1 MNGITVAL
9 ETALKGREIGKMRSV
24 MKLCVGVRISAAI
37 LMGADA
43 AAGKAPYDR
52 ACKSCHGAD
61 GTPNEK
67 IAAAMKVEM
76 RHLASKEVQAASD
89 AQLKAIITEG
99 KGKMKPIKS
108 VSGADVDNVVAY

>member
-1 MNGITVAL
+1 
-9 ETALKGREIGKMRSV
+9 MRSV
-24 MKLCVGVRISAAI
+24 MTFCAGVMISATI

-43 AAGKAPYDR
+43 AAGKAAYDR

-76 RHLASKEVQAASD
+76 RSLNSKEVQATSD
-89 AQLKAIITEG
+89 AQLKAVITDG

-108 VSGADVDNVVAY
+108 VSGADADNIVAYIRSLKK